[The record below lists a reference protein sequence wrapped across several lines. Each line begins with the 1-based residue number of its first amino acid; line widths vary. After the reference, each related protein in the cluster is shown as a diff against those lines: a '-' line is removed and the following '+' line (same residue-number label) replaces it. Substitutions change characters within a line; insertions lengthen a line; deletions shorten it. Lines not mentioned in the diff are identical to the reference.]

1 MNPCNVLLPGGING
15 DCQIP
20 MSEVKNIWLC
30 DKDVKFS
37 YTAKGVQSNWTDL
50 INQSL
55 QIYGAAGLDSFNNTT
70 DDPSITTGAVSRVKK
85 VGTAPLPSFEFFLDT
100 SFCDFKEIL
109 NTVKGG
115 NYGMFYELHD
125 EAGMLGYTETS
136 GSDIGYFKPFQVN
149 ATANSKLLPETDS
162 TTTFRMY
169 VNHTKKKQLYDQF
182 IFDPVWDIGELLD
195 SMPNGLSLVATAV
208 YSAGVQNVQVKD
220 RCAANK
226 TGVILADWDETETL
240 GNVSTPAVTAIV
252 DNGAGNYDLTVEK
265 NVTPENLIDNDI
277 AALRV
282 NILSGSDTTD
292 ISGYIYVQGV
302 TP

>member
-1 MNPCNVLLPGGING
+1 MNACNVLLPGGING
-15 DCQIP
+15 DCQIAL
-20 MSEVKNIWLC
+20 SEVKNIWLC

-37 YTAKGVQSNWTDL
+37 YAAKGVQSNWTDL

-55 QIYGAAGLDSFNNTT
+55 QIYGAAGLDSYNNTT
-70 DDPSITTGAVSRVKK
+70 DDPNIVTGAVSKAKK
-85 VGTAPLPSFEFFLDT
+85 ITNVPLPSFEFFLDT

-125 EAGMLGYTETS
+125 EAGMLGATDTTGAE
-136 GSDIGYFKPFQVN
+136 IGYFKPFQVN
-149 ATANSKLLPETDS
+149 ATANSKLLQETDA
-162 TTTFRMY
+162 TTAFRLY
-169 VNHTKKKQLYDQF
+169 VNHTKAKQLYNQF
-182 IFDPVWDIGELLD
+182 IFNPVWDIGDLLD

-208 YSAGVQNVQVKD
+208 YAAGVQNVQVKD

-226 TGVILADWDETETL
+226 TGVVLVDWDETEEL

-265 NVTPENLIDNDI
+265 SVVPEDLVDNDV
-277 AALRV
+277 AAIRV
-282 NILSGSDTTD
+282 NIVSGSNTTD
-292 ISGYIYVQGV
+292 ISGYVYVQGI